1 MIGNSSLREVVRTD
15 TLTSVAGSHHA
26 LSLVSDFFILFLH
39 LQIVQSGTQYLECFF
54 FVLDLGFFILA
65 CNYQSCRFV
74 SQTDSR
80 VRRVYALTAVSG
92 CTVHIHANIVRI
104 QIYFH
109 VVHFRQHSNSRCR
122 GMDTTAGFCFRHTL
136 YTMGAALIFQSGV
149 CALALDQDNSFLD
162 ASKACIVDFH
172 QLRLPVVPLCVAG
185 VHTQKICT
193 KQRRFLSACT
203 CTDLQDNVLFIV
215 RILRQKQDLQIRFL
229 LLDGV
234 FQFGDLHLGQFTH
247 FLITFVQHLLG
258 FRQIGLG
265 FLVFLVFFYDRLHLA
280 HFLDV
285 FLPHRL
291 VVYDLRI

>member
-1 MIGNSSLREVVRTD
+1 
-15 TLTSVAGSHHA
+15 
-26 LSLVSDFFILFLH
+26 
-39 LQIVQSGTQYLECFF
+39 
-54 FVLDLGFFILA
+54 
-65 CNYQSCRFV
+65 
-74 SQTDSR
+74 
-80 VRRVYALTAVSG
+80 
-92 CTVHIHANIVRI
+92 
-104 QIYFH
+104 
-109 VVHFRQHSNSRCR
+109 
-122 GMDTTAGFCFRHTL
+122 
-136 YTMGAALIFQSGV
+136 MGAALIFQSGV

-172 QLRLPVVPLCVAG
+172 QLRLPVVPLCVHRVHPEQDSSKKGRFFPASAG
-185 VHTQKICT
+185 P
-193 KQRRFLSACT
+193 
-203 CTDLQDNVLFIV
+203 DLNDDVFVIV
-215 RILRQKQDLQIRFL
+215 GILRQKQDLQIRFL

-280 HFLDV
+280 HLLDV